1 MHSRQFSAMLGNKTT
16 LFLRTN
22 PYIILNSNF
31 NLRNSVKFRC
41 LIHQLV
47 PKFTVS
53 SSLGSVFTSANA
65 IAAAA
70 AAAGSSPAHAA
81 VTSTIT
87 QVAVTAVAIASGA
100 CLSTKVD
107 FLWPKLDEQPGSLVV
122 DGVDV
127 TGHPIFND
135 PKAGA
140 KSNCFGKES
149 SQRPVPEDW

>member
-1 MHSRQFSAMLGNKTT
+1 MHSRQFSAMFGNKTT
-16 LFLRTN
+16 LLLRTN
-22 PYIILNSNF
+22 PHILLNSNL
-31 NLRNSVKFRC
+31 NLCNSVKFRC

-70 AAAGSSPAHAA
+70 AAGSSTAHAA

-107 FLWPKLDEQPGSLVV
+107 FLWPKLDEQPGKNCVV
-122 DGVDV
+122 VFHFYLSFLRPG
-127 TGHPIFND
+127 F
-135 PKAGA
+135 
-140 KSNCFGKES
+140 SSMCFSTHEK
-149 SQRPVPEDW
+149 DC